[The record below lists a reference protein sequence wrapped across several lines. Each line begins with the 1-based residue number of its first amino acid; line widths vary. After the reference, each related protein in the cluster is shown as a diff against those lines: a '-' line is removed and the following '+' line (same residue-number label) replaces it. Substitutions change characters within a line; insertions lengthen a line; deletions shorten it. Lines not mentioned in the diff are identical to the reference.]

1 MLKDILIF
9 SVSVIGTIWIGS
21 VIFIL
26 IADKVAKYINNLK
39 K

>member
-1 MLKDILIF
+1 MIKDILIF
-9 SVSVIGTIWIGS
+9 SVSIIGTIWIGS

-26 IADKVAKYINNLK
+26 LAEKVANYINNLK

>member
-1 MLKDILIF
+1 MIKDILIF
-9 SVSVIGTIWIGS
+9 SVSVMGTIFIGS

-26 IADKVAKYINNLK
+26 IAEKLAKYINNLK

>member
-1 MLKDILIF
+1 MIKDILIF
-9 SVSVIGTIWIGS
+9 STAFMGAIFIGS

-26 IADKVAKYINNLK
+26 VADKVAKHINNLK

>member
-1 MLKDILIF
+1 MIKDILIF
-9 SVSVIGTIWIGS
+9 SVSVMGTIFIGS

-26 IADKVAKYINNLK
+26 VADKVAKYLNNLK

>member
-1 MLKDILIF
+1 MTKDIIIF
-9 SVSVIGTIWIGS
+9 SVAVMGTIFIGS

-26 IADKVAKYINNLK
+26 IAEKAAKYINNLK

>member
-9 SVSVIGTIWIGS
+9 SVSVMGTIFIGS
-21 VIFIL
+21 VVFIL
-26 IADKVAKYINNLK
+26 VADKAAKYINNLK